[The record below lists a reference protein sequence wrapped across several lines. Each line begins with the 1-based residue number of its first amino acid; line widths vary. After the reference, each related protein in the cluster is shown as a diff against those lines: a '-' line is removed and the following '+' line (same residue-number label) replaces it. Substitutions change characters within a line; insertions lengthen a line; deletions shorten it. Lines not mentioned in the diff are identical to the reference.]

1 MVRGSGTNNSYDY
14 FFVTPDSGKVHI
26 KQDLMND
33 DTKTTVYRVSRTQLL
48 VYTIKKQL
56 RKI

>member
-48 VYTIKKQL
+48 I
-56 RKI
+56 